1 MELTAKEMRD
11 FTLSNPPIPNHY
23 SGQCFA
29 CVHPVGLKLQ
39 FWEIDGTI
47 FTKYNIP
54 TKYSGFQGLGHGG
67 IIATLLDETSAWAIS
82 VNLRRLAVTQSFELK
97 YLKPIYIN
105 TDIIVEGLIGSNE
118 KSHVIV
124 HAHIKN
130 MNDETLVESN
140 STWRLPDK
148 KTLAIIFN
156 IDIEELEE
164 VYTTFFNPI
173 AKYYENKKKSFIEI

>member
-1 MELTAKEMRD
+1 
-11 FTLSNPPIPNHY
+11 
-23 SGQCFA
+23 
-29 CVHPVGLKLQ
+29 
-39 FWEIDGTI
+39 
-47 FTKYNIP
+47 
-54 TKYSGFQGLGHGG
+54 
-67 IIATLLDETSAWAIS
+67 
-82 VNLRRLAVTQSFELK
+82 
-97 YLKPIYIN
+97 
-105 TDIIVEGLIGSNE
+105 IGSNE